1 MLSRSFSLIFNGVIT
16 PFFCVAEQQII
27 IICTVFSLERFFSI
41 SHFGDAIK
49 ENKQRHFCVKTIC
62 ITPNRELHR
71 MVILYYGYH
80 RKCYRCNKTNL
91 FCVKLV
97 PQGS

>member
-1 MLSRSFSLIFNGVIT
+1 MLPRSFSLIFNGVIT
-16 PFFCVAEQQII
+16 PFFLRGGAKKI

-41 SHFGDAIK
+41 SYFGDAIK

-71 MVILYYGYH
+71 MVILYYCYH

-91 FCVKLV
+91 FLC
-97 PQGS
+97 